1 MVDVKTCLDNAQEK
15 MDMAIMYLEEALAHI
30 RAGKASARLLDGIRV
45 DSYGSMV
52 PISNVAA
59 ITTPDARSIV
69 IKPWDKSM
77 FRVIEKAIIDS
88 DLGIMPENNGEMIRI
103 GIPPLTEERRK
114 QLAKQCKGEG
124 ETAIVS
130 VRNARRDG
138 IDALKKAVKDGL
150 AEDEQKNAEAKLQKI
165 HDKKLIGEIAEIG
178 GKEILADPDE
188 ANVLSI
194 RTLLSNGFVK
204 VKDCDYRYCLK

>member
-114 QLAKQCKGEG
+114 DLTKIVRGEA
-124 ETAIVS
+124 EQARVA
-130 VRNARRDG
+130 VRNVRRDAN
-138 IDALKKAVKDGL
+138 DKVKALLKD
-150 AEDEQKNAEAKLQKI
+150 
-165 HDKKLIGEIAEIG
+165 
-178 GKEILADPDE
+178 KEISEDDDRRSQDDVQKLTDAAIKKIEAALADKE
-188 ANVLSI
+188 AELMQ
-194 RTLLSNGFVK
+194 F
-204 VKDCDYRYCLK
+204 

>member
-1 MVDVKTCLDNAQEK
+1 MVDVKTCLENAQEK

-114 QLAKQCKGEG
+114 DLVKDVKKKGE
-124 ETAIVS
+124 AAKVA
-130 VRNARRDG
+130 VRNIRRDANDAFKKLTKQDVSEDEVKDLEDAVQKLTDKFIKK
-138 IDALKKAVKDGL
+138 IDAAVEVKS
-150 AEDEQKNAEAKLQKI
+150 
-165 HDKKLIGEIAEIG
+165 
-178 GKEILADPDE
+178 KEILT
-188 ANVLSI
+188 V
-194 RTLLSNGFVK
+194 
-204 VKDCDYRYCLK
+204 

>member
-114 QLAKQCKGEG
+114 DLVKDVKKKGE
-124 ETAIVS
+124 AAKVA
-130 VRNARRDG
+130 VRNIRRDANDAFKKLTKQDVSEDEVKDLEDAVQKLTDKFIKK
-138 IDALKKAVKDGL
+138 IDAAVEVKS
-150 AEDEQKNAEAKLQKI
+150 
-165 HDKKLIGEIAEIG
+165 
-178 GKEILADPDE
+178 KEILT
-188 ANVLSI
+188 V
-194 RTLLSNGFVK
+194 
-204 VKDCDYRYCLK
+204 

>member
-103 GIPPLTEERRK
+103 GIPPLTEERRRDLTK
-114 QLAKQCKGEG
+114 VVKGEG
-124 ETAIVS
+124 ENAKIA
-130 VRNARRDG
+130 VRNLRRDANG
-138 IDALKKAVKDGL
+138 HLKDALKAKTISEDEERRAADDIQKLTDKAVADIETATK
-150 AEDEQKNAEAKLQKI
+150 QKEADLM
-165 HDKKLIGEIAEIG
+165 A
-178 GKEILADPDE
+178 
-188 ANVLSI
+188 V
-194 RTLLSNGFVK
+194 
-204 VKDCDYRYCLK
+204 

>member
-114 QLAKQCKGEG
+114 DLVKDVKKKGE
-124 ETAIVS
+124 AAKVA
-130 VRNARRDG
+130 VRNIRRDAN
-138 IDALKKAVKDGL
+138 DAFKKLKGSDVS
-150 AEDEQKNAEAKLQKI
+150 EDEIKNLEDELQKMT
-165 HDKKLIGEIAEIG
+165 DKYV
-178 GKEILADPDE
+178 KEIDSAVE
-188 ANVLSI
+188 
-194 RTLLSNGFVK
+194 VK
-204 VKDCDYRYCLK
+204 SKEVMTV

>member
-69 IKPWDKSM
+69 IKPWDKRCSVSSKKQSSTLTSVSCPKTM
-77 FRVIEKAIIDS
+77 EK
-88 DLGIMPENNGEMIRI
+88 
-103 GIPPLTEERRK
+103 
-114 QLAKQCKGEG
+114 
-124 ETAIVS
+124 
-130 VRNARRDG
+130 
-138 IDALKKAVKDGL
+138 
-150 AEDEQKNAEAKLQKI
+150 
-165 HDKKLIGEIAEIG
+165 
-178 GKEILADPDE
+178 
-188 ANVLSI
+188 
-194 RTLLSNGFVK
+194 
-204 VKDCDYRYCLK
+204 